1 MKKQDWLF
9 SEEKRML
16 EKSRERDRKRYPQR
30 KKQLIAY
37 TKQWRKDNPEKLK
50 EQKKRYYERKKLEN
64 KPKQK
69 PIFESIIAVRSDEVA
84 RLATIKQS
92 LGVDKRKK
100 HTNVWYAT
108 DDHDKVII
116 EFSIRRK
123 NSVVRV
129 Y

>member
-1 MKKQDWLF
+1 MAALITKTKTNKERMYKKMK
-9 SEEKRML
+9 
-16 EKSRERDRKRYPQR
+16 
-30 KKQLIAY
+30 
-37 TKQWRKDNPEKLK
+37 
-50 EQKKRYYERKKLEN
+50 N
-64 KPKQK
+64 KPA

-84 RLATIKQS
+84 RLATIKKS

-108 DDHDKVII
+108 DEHDKVII

-123 NSVVRV
+123 NAIVRV